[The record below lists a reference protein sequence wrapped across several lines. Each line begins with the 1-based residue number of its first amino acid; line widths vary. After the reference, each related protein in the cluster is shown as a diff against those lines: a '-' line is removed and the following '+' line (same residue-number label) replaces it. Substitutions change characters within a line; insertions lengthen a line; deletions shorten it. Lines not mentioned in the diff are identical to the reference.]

1 MDVSEETASHW
12 ELSKENIQPLKQG
25 RKARVLTMALDG
37 SAAQKLNAAR
47 QAFEEEI
54 LTYSGDDPLDVWY
67 QYALWTEQNY
77 PKGGKEGNI
86 KKIIE
91 KCMKAVNF
99 DAERANKYKNDPR
112 ILYLWIKYAGLLP
125 NPIEVYQSL
134 EAKKICVVLADF
146 YINWAWEMEK
156 IGNFKRAD
164 SIFRKGIELC
174 AKPVHV
180 LEEAHMKFQMR
191 VARSAIDG
199 RSVDQESSAEPHRT
213 AFNSLKPQGRSN
225 RVPYERVGSS
235 VIGPA
240 GRVLQDRPSSN
251 AGGPVFSIFQDP
263 NASAGHPHHS
273 EDGDGSSV
281 PVGASVNQENLK
293 NPGKWTKSRVSQKA
307 SNIVPVEDLGKY
319 QKPAFSVHEDE
330 NASQPLTTP
339 AKLPSTSNVLSAIKD
354 QFKDWH
360 VPMFIPEPFD
370 PKVQPQYCK
379 HKIYGGVE
387 EVCFEELRAAQYF
400 KEEREKQKQKQ
411 KDDELKMIK
420 ETLNKQEEIIQQ
432 LLQDREMLRKQQQE
446 QNTNHS
452 IYQDSWVAIN
462 KSVNASVNA
471 SHLLDESKS
480 ALLQPAT
487 ASING
492 KESCIAQDL
501 SPQALSYN
509 PPSLDNLSL
518 SNSSNSR
525 GLNVTDPTFNTKLA
539 MNVINDMWS
548 TSLFHGDT
556 QRESGGSGVGSENSS
571 DPVAKENAPFTI
583 YQDGSSGQ
591 EGQPSQPFTVY
602 NDVKSTNN
610 VGVHKPSDPNNQYV
624 EDQDENRPPPGLV
637 QQREHRQITGILQP
651 SVDIPTL
658 PPDDQEQEKEAGKK
672 NEALDS
678 GSRGAEG
685 GLDLNDFNDI
695 VPLDGESMAD
705 FTLNMPNNSKA
716 FAKMTH
722 VASTPAPWSLGQV
735 PQATVTGEDFTMAFM
750 KVNLLPL
757 VDEDEKMDDI
767 GAKEDSGKIM
777 PPPNLPPHPAS
788 PCPVPKAGLSP
799 IMEASREFRSSS
811 SNSSGYSTS
820 TTLGGQSV
828 NGLPQQGGFSASSQ
842 MYRSHQHSNTQ
853 SEYTFEAAAIQTGD
867 FTKSGY
873 LADKSRGE
881 SLIDSRPGILAL
893 QNRLREEENGIVFD
907 PDQAAAMLMDVDDIM
922 PSSAKSARPDNKE
935 KMILSKSGK
944 PSLRD
949 QINPFAEEVL
959 QSILSS
965 LREPVEARGGFVG
978 LPGAL
983 PLIKPNIQVT
993 LGSEMFHVRRIRGE
1007 GAYARVFQA
1016 STLDPLNV
1024 TMLATDDDEE
1034 DEEVQVILKVQKP
1047 ASPWEFYICHEL
1059 RQRLKLHAHAKNILD
1074 SVMRINRGYFFSNGS
1089 VLANRYHKF
1098 GTLLDAVNGYKSIG
1112 SSMPEEMAM
1121 YFMVEVLTILEALHS
1136 CSIIHADVK
1145 PDNFL
1150 IRNIPRVN
1158 NEVATPAESFANCPT
1173 SLKLIDFGRSIDMKR
1188 FPEGTTF
1195 TEKVTT
1201 EGFTCCEM
1209 REGAPWTY
1217 QTDLYGAAALAHLF
1231 LFGTYMEV
1239 EKNRG
1244 KWNIKGVTFRRYHQ
1258 TDLWEL
1264 VFSTLLNV
1272 PSCSSIPSLSQ
1283 LKEKIMTRFF
1293 QMERRKEMN
1302 SMFSRLTSLVAH
1314 RR

>member
-446 QNTNHS
+446 QTVGLPLKIGECIS
-452 IYQDSWVAIN
+452 F
-462 KSVNASVNA
+462 NA

-583 YQDGSSGQ
+583 YQ
-591 EGQPSQPFTVY
+591 
-602 NDVKSTNN
+602 
-610 VGVHKPSDPNNQYV
+610 VHKPSDPNNQYV

-1098 GTLLDAVNGYKSIG
+1098 GTLLDAVNGYVVFNFTFCYNKTTLKT
-1112 SSMPEEMAM
+1112 
-1121 YFMVEVLTILEALHS
+1121 VLNTSFLVISEISGDLKICPRLKKNKGKPTLPLILIS
-1136 CSIIHADVK
+1136 Q
-1145 PDNFL
+1145 
-1150 IRNIPRVN
+1150 
-1158 NEVATPAESFANCPT
+1158 
-1173 SLKLIDFGRSIDMKR
+1173 
-1188 FPEGTTF
+1188 
-1195 TEKVTT
+1195 VTT